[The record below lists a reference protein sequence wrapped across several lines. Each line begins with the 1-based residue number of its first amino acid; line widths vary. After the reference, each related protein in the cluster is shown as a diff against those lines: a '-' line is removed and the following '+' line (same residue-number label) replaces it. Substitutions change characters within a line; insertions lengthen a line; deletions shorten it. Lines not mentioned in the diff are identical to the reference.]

1 MSTSPDAPPIRPR
14 PTLIFPEGYNHR
26 LTLRQTE
33 EGIKFIKDGFERRLA
48 EALNLTRVSA
58 PVFVQSGTG
67 INDHLSGVERP
78 VRFCISAI
86 GCEAEIVQSLAKW
99 KRMALAMYGF
109 EPGEGLYTDMNAI
122 RPDEAPDNLHS
133 VYVDQ
138 WDWERVILPE
148 ERNLEFLEGIVRS
161 IYGAVRCAE
170 QEVCARYPTLQAPFL
185 PEAITFVHA
194 AELAE
199 RYPHLSPRER
209 EEAIC
214 REHGAVFL
222 IGIGADL
229 PDGAPHDAR
238 AADYDDW
245 FTETAPGRR
254 GLNGDILVWY
264 PVLGTALE
272 LSSMGIRVDAA
283 SLRAQLA
290 LKGESDKADLY
301 YHRNVLAGEFP
312 LTIGGGIGQSRLC
325 LLFLRRAHVGEVQSS
340 IWPEEMIA
348 ACREHGVVLL

>member
-1 MSTSPDAPPIRPR
+1 MPASPH
-14 PTLIFPEGYNHR
+14 PTLIVPEDYNHR

-33 EGIKFIKDGFERRLA
+33 EGIKYIKDGFERRLA

-58 PVFVQSGTG
+58 PVFVRCGTG
-67 INDHLSGVERP
+67 INDHLSGVEQP
-78 VRFCISAI
+78 VRFRISAI
-86 GCEAEIVQSLAKW
+86 DCDAEIVQSLAKW
-99 KRMALAMYGF
+99 KRMALAVYGF
-109 EPGEGLYTDMNAI
+109 GPGEGLYTDMNAI
-122 RPDEAPDNLHS
+122 RPDETPDNLHS

-148 ERNLEFLEGIVRS
+148 QRNPEFLQEIVRS
-161 IYGAVRCAE
+161 IYSAILRTE
-170 QEVCARYPTLQAPFL
+170 REVCARYPTLQSPFL
-185 PEAITFVHA
+185 PETITFVHA
-194 AELAE
+194 EELVE
-199 RYPHLSPRER
+199 RYPHLPPRER

-214 REHGAVFL
+214 REQGAVFV
-222 IGIGADL
+222 IGIGGQL
-229 PDGAPHDAR
+229 RDGAPHDAR

-264 PVLGTALE
+264 PVLGCALE

-290 LKGESDKADLY
+290 IKGESDKAGLY
-301 YHRNVLAGEFP
+301 YHRSVLAGDFP

-325 LLFLRRAHVGEVQSS
+325 LLFLRRAHVGEVQAS
-340 IWPEEMIA
+340 IWPDDIVA
-348 ACREHGVVLL
+348 ACREHGVFLL

>member
-1 MSTSPDAPPIRPR
+1 MSTSPDSCHARPR
-14 PTLIFPEGYNHR
+14 PTLILPKGYNHR

-58 PVFVQSGTG
+58 PVFVPCGTG

-78 VRFCISAI
+78 VRFRIGAI

-109 EPGEGLYTDMNAI
+109 APGEGLYTDMNAI
-122 RPDEAPDNLHS
+122 RPDETPDNLHS

-138 WDWERVILPE
+138 WDWERVITPE
-148 ERNLEFLEGIVRS
+148 QRNLGFLQEVVQA
-161 IYGAVRCAE
+161 IYGVIRRTE
-170 QEVCARYPTLQAPFL
+170 QEVCARYPTLQAPYL
-185 PEAITFVHA
+185 PPTITFVHA
-194 AELAE
+194 EELAE

-222 IGIGADL
+222 IGIGAAL
-229 PDGAPHDAR
+229 ANGAPHDAR

-245 FTETAPGRR
+245 YTETAPGRR

-264 PVLGTALE
+264 PVLDTAVE
-272 LSSMGIRVDAA
+272 LSSMGIRVDAE

-290 LKGESDKADLY
+290 IKGEHDKADLY

-340 IWPEEMIA
+340 IWPEDMVA

>member
-1 MSTSPDAPPIRPR
+1 MSTSPDAPPTRAR
-14 PTLIFPEGYNHR
+14 RTLIFPEGYNHR

-33 EGIKFIKDGFERRLA
+33 EGIKCIKDGFERRLA

-58 PVFVQSGTG
+58 PVFVQCGTG

-78 VRFCISAI
+78 VRFRIGAI
-86 GCEAEIVQSLAKW
+86 DCEAEIVQSLAKW

-109 EPGEGLYTDMNAI
+109 GPGEGLYTDMNAI
-122 RPDEAPDNLHS
+122 RPDETPDNLHS

-148 ERNLEFLEGIVRS
+148 QRNLALLQEIVQGIYRA
-161 IYGAVRCAE
+161 IHRTE
-170 QEVCARYPTLQAPFL
+170 QDVCARYPTLQAPFL
-185 PEAITFVHA
+185 PETITFIHA
-194 AELAE
+194 EELAE
-199 RYPHLSPRER
+199 RYPHLTPRER
-209 EEAIC
+209 EGAIC
-214 REHGAVFL
+214 REHGAVFV

-229 PDGAPHDAR
+229 ADGAPHDAR

-264 PVLGTALE
+264 PVLDCALE
-272 LSSMGIRVDAA
+272 LSSMGIRVDAE

-290 LKGESDKADLY
+290 IKGESDKLGLY
-301 YHRNVLAGEFP
+301 YHRSVLAGEFP

-340 IWPEEMIA
+340 IWPDDMIA
-348 ACREHGVVLL
+348 ACRAHGVLLL